1 MQASLFPMD
10 GDQAVIP
17 GAEKESD
24 KTRAARAARAP
35 IKAKADQEG
44 PESLG
49 GLFGDEG
56 KQQGLFQTQAPKAET
71 KPAPMTFCIFGSTH
85 LISTNRSILV
95 EAMGFTKGKS

>member
-24 KTRAARAARAP
+24 KTRAP